1 MIGENF
7 VPSIFE
13 HEDFGEVRVVVIDGV
28 PWFVAADV
36 CRALELSDVSK
47 AVGRLD
53 DDEKGTNLIPT
64 QGGYQEMLVV
74 NESGLY
80 ALVLTSR
87 KPNARK
93 FRKWITSK
101 VLPSIF
107 RTGSY
112 TLPSV
117 AENLEQSRL
126 DIERLR
132 LATEQARLELDRDR
146 LNFEREQFAVA
157 NSEESKNFVKA
168 QLLRELAS
176 ASGDKNSDR
185 RKLVRKATNLV
196 MGDDFFKDGDEI

>member
-13 HEDFGEVRVVVIDGV
+13 HEEFGEVRVVMIDGV

-126 DIERLR
+126 DVERLR

-196 MGDDFFKDGDEI
+196 MGDDFFKDVDEI